1 MYNLG
6 RLFLIPFYEVYLS
19 DYLTSYYGTFIPM
32 GSKQTFE
39 AIKDF
44 IVILRLWML
53 MNCEIL
59 AKTCNFLLPQQ
70 RILATSVSKLNLLFK
85 LILNSLLSLL
95 FLMTS
100 LFILI
105 EKDSSVLK
113 MRWQLSTIAIQKV
126 FSPLSLVFLEK
137 SQNFQNRRAGYYHL
151 RNS

>member
-6 RLFLIPFYEVYLS
+6 RLFLIPFPEVYLS
-19 DYLTSYYGTFIPM
+19 NNLTSYYGTFIPM
-32 GSKQTFE
+32 GSKQTLE
-39 AIKDF
+39 TTKDF
-44 IVILRLWML
+44 IVLLRLWML

-59 AKTCNFLLPQQ
+59 AKTCNFLLTQQ
-70 RILATSVSKLNLLFK
+70 RILATWVSKLNLLFK
-85 LILNSLLSLL
+85 LILNSLLSLF

-113 MRWQLSTIAIQKV
+113 MRWHLSTFAIQKV
-126 FSPLSLVFLEK
+126 FSPLSLAFLEK
-137 SQNFQNRRAGYYHL
+137 SQNFQNRSAGYYHL